1 MWHKG
6 NDPVGC
12 HPIDIIV
19 VDVDLQDIQRHQL
32 ASFSKHCTHSPS
44 FIECVVASY
53 EVVSARKKVRSAH
66 IKIPKVRFRVREG
79 RKGER

>member
-1 MWHKG
+1 M
-6 NDPVGC
+6 
-12 HPIDIIV
+12 
-19 VDVDLQDIQRHQL
+19 DVDLQDIQRHQI

-66 IKIPKVRFRVREG
+66 IKIPKVEVQGEG
-79 RKGER
+79 RKERRALKGRRPPDYATRR